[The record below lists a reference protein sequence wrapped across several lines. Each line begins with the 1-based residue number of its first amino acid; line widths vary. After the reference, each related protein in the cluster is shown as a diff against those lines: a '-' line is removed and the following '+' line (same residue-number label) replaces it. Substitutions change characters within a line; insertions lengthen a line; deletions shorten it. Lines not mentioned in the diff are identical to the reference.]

1 MNTSIPH
8 AADEYIVAQDDE
20 ARSGSSLE
28 QLDLQHYLRILR
40 KYKWPIVLF
49 TAVCTGL
56 AAYYAY
62 TATPIYSATST
73 LLIEQQKAN
82 IVNFEEL
89 YDVDAGNT
97 DYYQTQ
103 YELLQSRSLA
113 QKVIETLGLWDHPEL
128 SGNPAALADPDA
140 ASAPAGDGGLLERV
154 SGLLDRGGATPDAAV
169 GSSTAASS
177 ADDAGADAAGSG
189 SFAGGDATTFED
201 AADAAAFGTVEEGLS
216 DDGRAVLDADREA
229 AISRFLGRL
238 TIAPVRKTKLVKISY
253 ESADPELAVKVANA
267 VGEGYITSYLESKL
281 ELTERASSWLGERLA
296 SLKETL
302 DESEQRLV
310 EFKQANGLVDVD
322 GSVGRLNEQEL
333 LLSTAELAQARSD
346 LSGSADLYR
355 EVQALRDRPELLT
368 SISAIQADPIVQ
380 RVKIEQG
387 QAQRNLDELRNRYG
401 DRHPRVVDA
410 QSALATLDVT
420 MNQTLN
426 RVVASIEKNY
436 QLTQQ
441 RVRSIENQLAQG
453 KQDIQAIGGKKFEL
467 DSLEREV
474 ATNRNIYDE
483 FFSRM
488 SQAKSAD
495 GLETA
500 NARVSDYAIQP
511 TVPVKPKKQ
520 LIIALAALA
529 SLVLSSLMAL
539 LYEQMDETVK
549 STTDVERK
557 LGQQLLGILPLVK
570 SGLFGRKSDLPLNP
584 TEIEDERNT
593 FHEAVN
599 TARTAITVGQKE
611 GEGKVIMITSS
622 VPGEGKSTAS
632 INLAYSLARMERV
645 LLIDCDMRRPTIAKS
660 IGRDRQRARA
670 QQPDHAQG
678 AGKRVHRAR
687 RLRRLA
693 RRHAGRSR
701 LRAPA
706 RAALLAALQGH
717 HREPRQLLRPH
728 RHRLRADPGGLRRL
742 RHRPALP
749 DRGLRGQVAR
759 HLDQRGAFGHPAP
772 RAVGR
777 EDHRRADDPGG
788 RRQAR
793 LLRRRL
799 LLPGLLRLLRL
810 HRQRHPQG
818 LLAEDQADA
827 GGAAGAAQRPH
838 RGAAQ
843 PRRLRRGALGAQ
855 PGGIRCRHPH
865 RRADRRADR
874 RAGGRAGRPERAFGP
889 TLRARRSRDP
899 VACLAPAAPAGA
911 PASAPVAASAAGAC
925 ARTAMPDG
933 TACR

>member
-1 MNTSIPH
+1 MNTSVDS
-8 AADEYIVAQDDE
+8 ADEYIIAQE
-20 ARSGSSLE
+20 EEVRRGSPLE

-40 KYKWPIVLF
+40 KHKWPIVLF
-49 TAVCTGL
+49 TAICTGL

-89 YDVDAGNT
+89 YDVDSGNT

-113 QKVIETLGLWDHPEL
+113 QKVIDTLGLWDHPEL
-128 SGNPAALADPDA
+128 SPETAAAAAATEEGASSDGGGLMDRVTGFFEQDA
-140 ASAPAGDGGLLERV
+140 ASIE
-154 SGLLDRGGATPDAAV
+154 
-169 GSSTAASS
+169 ASIES
-177 ADDAGADAAGSG
+177 ADEPVRLASE
-189 SFAGGDATTFED
+189 S
-201 AADAAAFGTVEEGLS
+201 AADTASATDPFAPPTTVPG
-216 DDGRAVLDADREA
+216 GLDADREPLDSEREA
-229 AISRFLGRL
+229 AISRFLSRL
-238 TIAPVRKTKLVKISY
+238 TISPVRKTKLVKISY
-253 ESADPELAVKVANA
+253 ESADPQLAVRVANA

-310 EFKQANGLVDVD
+310 AFKEANGLVDVD

-346 LSGSADLYR
+346 LSDAADLYR

-368 SISAIQADPIVQ
+368 SIAAIQADPIVQ

-410 QSALATLDVT
+410 QSALNTLDVT
-420 MNQTLN
+420 LNQTLE
-426 RVVASIEKNY
+426 RVVGSIEKNY
-436 QLTQQ
+436 QFLQQ
-441 RVRSIENQLAQG
+441 RVGSIENQLAQG
-453 KQDIQAIGGKKFEL
+453 KQDIQAIGNKKFEL

-474 ATNRNIYDE
+474 ETNRSIYDE

-500 NARVSDYAIQP
+500 NARVSDYAITP
-511 TVPVKPKKQ
+511 TTPIKPKKQ

-557 LGQQLLGILPLVK
+557 LKMPLLGILPLVK

-584 TEIEDERNT
+584 VEIQDEKNT

-599 TARTAITVGQKE
+599 TARTAITVGQKD
-611 GEGKVIMITSS
+611 GEGKVIMVTSS

-632 INLAYSLARMERV
+632 INLAYSLSRMERV

-660 IGRDRQRARA
+660 IGRDRAAHGLSSLIMRT
-670 QQPDHAQG
+670 
-678 AGKRVHRAR
+678 
-687 RLRRLA
+687 
-693 RRHAGRSR
+693 
-701 LRAPA
+701 APA
-706 RAALLAALQGH
+706 S
-717 HREPRQLLRPH
+717 ECI
-728 RHRLRADPGGLRRL
+728 
-742 RHRPALP
+742 
-749 DRGLRGQVAR
+749 V
-759 HLDQRGAFGHPAP
+759 RGAYDGTVDVLPAGPISEHPLELLSSPRFKSIIESLKKHYDRIVIDCAP
-772 RAVGR
+772 TQAVSDAFVIARVCDVVVYVVKSHDTSINIVRSGIQR
-777 EDHRRADDPGG
+777 LEQSGAEITGVLMTQVDVDKLASYGG
-788 RRQAR
+788 DYYYQGYYDYYGYTESGDRKDSSPKIR
-793 LLRRRL
+793 LTPEELLELRNDRSDVNL
-799 LLPGLLRLLRL
+799 N
-810 HRQRHPQG
+810 
-818 LLAEDQADA
+818 
-827 GGAAGAAQRPH
+827 
-838 RGAAQ
+838 
-843 PRRLRRGALGAQ
+843 LGQ
-855 PGGIRCRHPH
+855 
-865 RRADRRADR
+865 
-874 RAGGRAGRPERAFGP
+874 AGGRAERPGTAPPDAE
-889 TLRARRSRDP
+889 TKLRRSSNRRFAEDDLDI
-899 VACLAPAAPAGA
+899 V
-911 PASAPVAASAAGAC
+911 
-925 ARTAMPDG
+925 
-933 TACR
+933 